1 MDFCHIIQ
9 PDQKAD
15 LIDGVIY
22 MASPKVSK
30 PPAYTAGSSC
40 CSPNLRSSPT
50 WAKSSAHGRRS
61 GWGANDSPEPDIA
74 FVKKRRLHLAREGH
88 IAGPPDVAMEIVSP
102 ESVDRDYHKKR
113 ALYERAGV
121 AEYWIIDED
130 IRKVTLLRLGR
141 NGKYREIRPVKGI
154 LRNQVIKGFWLR
166 PEWLWAE
173 TRPRQADV
181 LKQLLG

>member
-1 MDFCHIIQ
+1 
-9 PDQKAD
+9 
-15 LIDGVIY
+15 
-22 MASPKVSK
+22 
-30 PPAYTAGSSC
+30 
-40 CSPNLRSSPT
+40 
-50 WAKSSAHGRRS
+50 
-61 GWGANDSPEPDIA
+61 
-74 FVKKRRLHLAREGH
+74 
-88 IAGPPDVAMEIVSP
+88 MEIVSP